1 MLDVASRRIRI
12 IAEYPEGI
20 RGPICWSPDGKE
32 ILFSRHLPA
41 GDQREKVPDGLGIWV
56 IRPDGTGARFLTT
69 GWAPDSR

>member
-1 MLDVASRRIRI
+1 MLDVASRRLRT
-12 IAEYPEGI
+12 IAKYAEGI

-41 GDQREKVPDGLGIWV
+41 GDQREKVPDGLGIWA

-69 GWAPDSR
+69 GWAPDWR